1 MHVVFEEDGSLKAA
15 SVLSATEA
23 SCQVEAP
30 SGKRSKIKTSHVVLR
45 FDRPPP
51 AQLLEQ
57 AQAQA
62 AQIDL
67 DFLWEC
73 APQLEFDFADLARE
87 YFGHAPDAVEAA
99 AILLRLHSAP
109 VYFHRRGRGRF
120 RPAPPDILRAALAAV
135 ERRRRQDELRDQYAG
150 QLVRGELPEAI
161 RVQGKALVIEP
172 DRNGVEFKALE
183 QAARSLQTTPLR
195 LLIARGAIASP
206 YRWHLESFLARAFPR
221 GTGFPPEL
229 PAPPAGIEALPL
241 AEVDAFA
248 IDDSSTTEIDDAFS
262 VRALGE
268 RLKIGIHIA
277 APALAIARGD
287 ALDAVARARMST
299 VYAPGLKFTMLP
311 PAWVERFSLAEG
323 RELPVLSLY
332 LDVDPGTWS
341 VLGWSSTV
349 ERVRIAANLRHDRLD
364 ERVTEESLASGCP
377 DVPFGEELSKLW
389 RLAGALLAARE
400 AARGKPEPKGRVD
413 YTFVLDGEG
422 ESARVSLRPRPR
434 GAPLDMIVAE
444 LMIFANSRWGAWLEE
459 MGKVGIYRSQS
470 LGRVRM
476 STSPAPHDGIG
487 VRHYAWSTS
496 PLRRYVDLVNQRQL
510 LSALRGGA
518 PAYARGDAELFAIVS
533 AFDAAYGS
541 FADFQATME
550 RYWCLRW
557 LQQEGLD
564 RIGATLLK
572 GDLVRL
578 DGLPLVARLPGLP
591 ALPRG
596 QRVELDILGHDL
608 LDLSLDARV
617 RQVLHAA
624 EPAPVEELDE
634 DLGALADLGDP
645 GPAVDPGEVGDQGV
659 AGQPTRESASDGPA
673 SPAGAG

>member
-30 SGKRSKIKTSHVVLR
+30 SGKRSKIKASHVVLR
-45 FDRPPP
+45 FERPSP

-73 APQLEFDFADLARE
+73 APQEEFGFADLARE

-120 RPAPPDILRAALAAV
+120 RPAPPEILRAALLAV
-135 ERRRRQDELRDQYAG
+135 ERRRRQDELRDAYAG
-150 QLVRGELPEAI
+150 QLARGELPEAI
-161 RVQGKALVIEP
+161 GALGAALVIDP

-206 YRWHLESFLARAFPR
+206 YRWHVDSFLARAFPR
-221 GTGFPPEL
+221 GTGFPAEL
-229 PAPPAGIEALPL
+229 PAPPAPIDSLPL
-241 AEVDAFA
+241 AEAEAFA
-248 IDDSSTTEIDDAFS
+248 IDDSTTTEIDDAFS
-262 VRALGE
+262 VRAVGN
-268 RLKIGIHIA
+268 RLKVGIHIA
-277 APALAIARGD
+277 APALAIVRGD
-287 ALDAVARARMST
+287 ELDAVARARMST

-341 VLGWSSTV
+341 VLSWSSAL

-364 ERVTEESLASGCP
+364 DRVTEESLASGRL
-377 DVPFGEELSKLW
+377 DVPFGEQLHKLW
-389 RLAGALLAARE
+389 RLACALLAARE
-400 AARGKPEPKGRVD
+400 AARGRPEPKGRVD

-434 GAPLDMIVAE
+434 GAPLDLIVAE

-459 MGKVGIYRSQS
+459 TGRVGIYRSQS

-476 STSPAPHDGIG
+476 STAPAPHDGIG

-510 LSALRGGA
+510 LSALRGEA

-541 FADFQATME
+541 FADFQAAME

-557 LQQEGLD
+557 LQQEARD
-564 RIGATLLK
+564 RIGATILK
-572 GDLVRL
+572 GDVVRL
-578 DGLPLVARLPGLP
+578 DGLPLVVRLPGLP

-596 QRVELDILGHDL
+596 QRVELDILGQDL
-608 LDLSLDARV
+608 LDLSLDARL
-617 RQVLHAA
+617 RQVLEAA
-624 EPAPVEELDE
+624 EPVAVEDLDE
-634 DLGALADLGDP
+634 DLGVLGDP
-645 GPAVDPGEVGDQGV
+645 GAAVDPPEPVEPGV
-659 AGQPTRESASDGPA
+659 AGQPIRESASDGAA
-673 SPAGAG
+673 SGAGAG